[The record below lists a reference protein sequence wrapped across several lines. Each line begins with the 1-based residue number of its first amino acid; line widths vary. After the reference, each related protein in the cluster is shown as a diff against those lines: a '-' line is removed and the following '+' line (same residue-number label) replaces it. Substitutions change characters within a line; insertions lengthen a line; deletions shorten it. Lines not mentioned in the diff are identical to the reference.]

1 MEFVFSDNAKGV
13 KPSAIREILKLS
25 SQPGIIPF
33 SAGNP
38 AGEAFP
44 VEAVKAITDELLNS
58 DPIGAL
64 QYSVTEGYLPLRE
77 HIAKYMKATHNIGR
91 AFDKLITTAGAQQ
104 VMNLTAKAL
113 CNRGD
118 VIVCENPSFVGSLN
132 AFRSM
137 GAKLVGVDMLSDGPD
152 LDQLENVF
160 KTYDNI
166 KFFYTIPNFQ
176 NPTGI
181 TMSLEKRKAVY
192 DLAVKYNIPVLEDNP
207 YGDTRFSGEDI
218 PTIKS
223 MDEAGLVIYA
233 GTFSKVLSPGL
244 RVGFV
249 IAPEQFVDKL
259 VALKQTQDVHTN
271 ILGQQ
276 IAYKFMTEYDY
287 DGHLKRL
294 KEIYG
299 RKSALCMSEFDKY
312 FKGKIERTNP
322 DGGLFVWCTLPQSVN
337 MLSFVKA
344 ALDKKVAVVPGTAFL
359 TDESAPTQ
367 SFRINYSTPSD
378 EMIISGMALLADAAQ
393 EFLK

>member
-1 MEFVFSDNAKGV
+1 MEFVFSDNASGV

-44 VEAVKAITDELLNS
+44 VKEVAKITEELLTG

-77 HIAKYMKATHNIGR
+77 HISDYMKKTHNVGR
-91 AFDKLITTAGAQQ
+91 DFDKLITTAGAQQ

-137 GAKLVGVDMLSDGPD
+137 GAKLVGIEMESDGPD
-152 LDQLENVF
+152 LNQLEDAFKNNENVR
-160 KTYDNI
+160 
-166 KFFYTIPNFQ
+166 FFYTIPNFQ

-192 DLAVKYNIPVLEDNP
+192 NLALKYNIPILEDNP
-207 YGDTRFSGEDI
+207 YGDTRFSGEEL

-223 MDEAGLVIYA
+223 MDEAGMVIYA

-249 IAPEQFVDKL
+249 IAQDKFVDKL

-276 IAYKFMTEYDY
+276 IAYKFMSEYDY
-287 DGHLKRL
+287 DGHLKKL
-294 KEIYG
+294 GEIYG
-299 RKSALCMSEFDKY
+299 RKATLCTGEFDKY
-312 FKGKIERTNP
+312 FSGKIARTDPN
-322 DGGLFVWCTLPQSVN
+322 GGLFVWCTLPDGVD
-337 MLSFVKA
+337 MLSFVKK
-344 ALDKKVAVVPGTAFL
+344 ALEKKVAVVPGTAFL
-359 TDESAPTQ
+359 TDENAPTQ

-378 EMIISGMALLADAAQ
+378 EMIISGMSLLADAAQ

>member
-1 MEFVFSDNAKGV
+1 MDFVFSDNASGV

-44 VEAVKAITDELLNS
+44 VREVTAITEELLSS
-58 DPIGAL
+58 DPISAL

-77 HIAKYMKATHNIGR
+77 HILKYMKTTHNVGR

-137 GAKLVGVDMLSDGPD
+137 GAKLVGIDMEADGPD
-152 LDQLENVF
+152 INQLEDTFKNTSNVR
-160 KTYDNI
+160 
-166 KFFYTIPNFQ
+166 FFYTIPNFQ

-192 DLAVKYNIPVLEDNP
+192 ELAVKYNIPILEDNP
-207 YGDTRFSGEDI
+207 YGDTRFSGEAL

-223 MDEAGLVIYA
+223 MDEAGIVIYA

-287 DGHLKRL
+287 DGHLKKL
-294 KEIYG
+294 GEIYG
-299 RKSALCMSEFDKY
+299 RKSALCKNEFDKY

-322 DGGLFVWCTLPQSVN
+322 DGGLFVWCTLPEGVD

-378 EMIISGMALLADAAQ
+378 EMIINGMALLAEAAQ

>member
-1 MEFVFSDNAKGV
+1 MEFVFSDNASGV

-44 VEAVKAITDELLNS
+44 VKEVTAITEELLSS

-77 HIAKYMKATHNIGR
+77 HISAYMKKTHNVGR
-91 AFDKLITTAGAQQ
+91 DFDKLITTAGAQQ

-137 GAKLVGVDMLSDGPD
+137 GAKLIGIDMEADGPD
-152 LDQLENVF
+152 ISQLEDAFKNNDNVR
-160 KTYDNI
+160 
-166 KFFYTIPNFQ
+166 FFYTIPNFQ

-181 TMSLEKRKAVY
+181 TMSLAKRKAVY
-192 DLAVKYNIPVLEDNP
+192 ELSLKYNIPILEDNP
-207 YGDTRFSGEDI
+207 YGDTRFSGEAL

-223 MDEAGLVIYA
+223 MDEAGMVIYA

-249 IAPEQFVDKL
+249 IAQDKFVDKL

-287 DGHLKRL
+287 DGHLKKL
-294 KEIYG
+294 GEIYG
-299 RKSALCMSEFDKY
+299 RKSALCKNEFDKY
-312 FKGKIERTNP
+312 FKGKIERTDP
-322 DGGLFVWCTLPQSVN
+322 DGGLFVWCTLPQGVD
-337 MLSFVKA
+337 MLSFVKT

-378 EMIISGMALLADAAQ
+378 EMIINGMALLADAAK

>member
-1 MEFVFSDNAKGV
+1 MNFIFSDNAQGV

-44 VEAVKAITDELLNS
+44 TEAVRAITEQLLKS
-58 DPIGAL
+58 DPISAL

-77 HIAKYMKATHNIGR
+77 LIFKYMNEHHGIGK

-118 VIVCENPSFVGSLN
+118 IIVCENPSFVGSLN

-137 GAKLVGVDMLSDGPD
+137 GAKLVGIDMLADGPD
-152 LDQLENVF
+152 LEQLEAAF
-160 KTYDNI
+160 KRYDNI
-166 KFFYTIPNFQ
+166 RFFYTIPNFQ

-181 TMSLEKRKAVY
+181 TMSREKRKAVY

-207 YGDTRFSGEDI
+207 YGDTRFSGEEM

-276 IAYKFMTEYDY
+276 IAYKFMSEYDY
-287 DGHLKRL
+287 DGHLKKL

-299 RKSALCMSEFDKY
+299 RKSRLCKSEFDKY
-312 FKGKIERTNP
+312 FAGKIERTDP
-322 DGGLFVWCTLPQSVN
+322 DGGLFVWCTLPEGVD
-337 MLSFVKA
+337 MLKFVRR

-359 TDESAPTQ
+359 TDEAAPTQ

-378 EMIISGMALLADAAQ
+378 EMIINGMKLLAETAQ
-393 EFLK
+393 EFLQ

>member
-1 MEFVFSDNAKGV
+1 MNFVFSDNASGV

-44 VEAVKAITDELLNS
+44 VKEVTAITEELLSS

-77 HIAKYMKATHNIGR
+77 HISAYMKKTHNVGR

-137 GAKLVGVDMLSDGPD
+137 GAKLVGIDMEADGPN
-152 LDQLENVF
+152 LSQLEDTFKNTSNVR
-160 KTYDNI
+160 
-166 KFFYTIPNFQ
+166 FFYTIPNFQ

-192 DLAVKYNIPVLEDNP
+192 ELVVKYNIPILEDNP
-207 YGDTRFSGEDI
+207 YGDTRFSGEDL

-287 DGHLKRL
+287 DGHLKKL
-294 KEIYG
+294 GEIYG
-299 RKSALCMSEFDKY
+299 RKSALCKSEFDKY
-312 FKGKIERTNP
+312 FKGKIQRTDP
-322 DGGLFVWCTLPQSVN
+322 DGGLFVWCTLPEGVD
-337 MLSFVKA
+337 MLAFVRA

-378 EMIISGMALLADAAQ
+378 EMIINGMALLAEAAQ

>member
-1 MEFVFSDNAKGV
+1 MDFVFSDNASGV

-44 VEAVKAITDELLNS
+44 VKEVTAITEELLSS

-77 HIAKYMKATHNIGR
+77 HISAYMKKTHNVGR
-91 AFDKLITTAGAQQ
+91 DFDKLITTAGAQQ

-137 GAKLVGVDMLSDGPD
+137 GAKLIGIDMEADGPD
-152 LDQLENVF
+152 ISQLEDAFKNNDNVR
-160 KTYDNI
+160 
-166 KFFYTIPNFQ
+166 FFYTIPNFQ

-181 TMSLEKRKAVY
+181 TMSLAKRKAVY
-192 DLAVKYNIPVLEDNP
+192 ELAIKYNIPILEDNP
-207 YGDTRFSGEDI
+207 YGDTRFSGEAL

-223 MDEAGLVIYA
+223 MDEAGMVIYA

-287 DGHLKRL
+287 DGHLKKL
-294 KEIYG
+294 GEIYG
-299 RKSALCMSEFDKY
+299 RKSALCKGEFDKY
-312 FKGKIERTNP
+312 FKGKIERTDP
-322 DGGLFVWCTLPQSVN
+322 DGGLFVWCTLPQGVD
-337 MLSFVKA
+337 MLSFVKT

-378 EMIISGMALLADAAQ
+378 EMIINGMALLAEAAQ